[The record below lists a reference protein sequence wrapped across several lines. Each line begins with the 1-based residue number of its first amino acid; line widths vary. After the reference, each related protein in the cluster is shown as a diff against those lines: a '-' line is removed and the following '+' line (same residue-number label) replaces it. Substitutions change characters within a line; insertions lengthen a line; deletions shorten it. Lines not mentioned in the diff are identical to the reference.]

1 MERTA
6 TTREE
11 CEYVVPWQLPPDPK
25 SGVVIDLTDPARRF
39 DVVVARS
46 ERDPAADAGTQ
57 EV

>member
-11 CEYVVPWQLPPDPK
+11 CEYVVPWQLSPDPRP
-25 SGVVIDLTDPARRF
+25 SVVIDLTNPAPPH
-39 DVVVARS
+39 VVVARS
-46 ERDPAADAGTQ
+46 ERDPAAEVGPQ